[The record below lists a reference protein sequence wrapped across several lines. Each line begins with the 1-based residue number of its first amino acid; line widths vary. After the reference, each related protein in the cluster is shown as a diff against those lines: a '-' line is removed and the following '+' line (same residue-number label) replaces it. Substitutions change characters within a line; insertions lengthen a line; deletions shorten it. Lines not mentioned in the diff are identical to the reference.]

1 MAKCTE
7 FPDLDTTDK
16 YYYQKRHYR
25 RKLARD
31 GKHARHRSTTGEIM
45 LDRIKS
51 HLDILRLMIENGSTD
66 YAVMAKL
73 VDEIEER
80 LK

>member
-1 MAKCTE
+1 
-7 FPDLDTTDK
+7 
-16 YYYQKRHYR
+16 
-25 RKLARD
+25 
-31 GKHARHRSTTGEIM
+31 M

>member
-1 MAKCTE
+1 MAQCPE
-7 FPDLDTTDK
+7 FPELDTTDK

-25 RKLARD
+25 RKLAKD
-31 GKHARHRSTTGEIM
+31 GKQARHRSTVGEIM

-51 HLDILRLMIENGSTD
+51 HLDILRLMIESGSTD
-66 YAVMAKL
+66 YAVMAVL
-73 VDEIEER
+73 VEEIEER